1 MTTKERYE
9 GVINYFKTNV
19 PVAETEL
26 HYSNPY
32 ELIVAVILSAQCT
45 DVRINKV
52 TPKLFKDY
60 PNAEALAEA
69 NPDTIFDY
77 IRSVSYPNTKAKH
90 LVGMANMLVHDFN
103 GVVPSEI
110 DQLVKLP
117 GVGRK
122 TANVVA
128 SVVYKKPAMAVDT
141 HVFRVSNRIGLTN
154 ATTPLQSELQLIKH
168 IPKEHI
174 ATAHHW
180 LILHGR
186 YTCLA
191 RSPKCDI
198 CPLTEWCQY
207 FKTNVLNKKKHQTL
221 LETKEK
227 MTKKEVTVK
236 KASSKKASTLDL
248 TEKGPKPSVKKN
260 TSDKKTIT
268 KPTTKTKVAAKPTT
282 FVAHQTRLKIGDK
295 APAFKAKDQ
304 HGKIIS
310 SSDFKGKNIVLYFY
324 PKDNTPG
331 CTMEACSLRD
341 EHTYFTKQNYI
352 VIGVSAD
359 DEKMHKKFA
368 DKFELPFSLLADTDM
383 KIIKDY
389 DVWGTKKFMGKIYDG
404 IIRTTF
410 IIDEK
415 GIIKHVITA
424 VKTKE
429 HAEQLKSLK

>member
-19 PVAETEL
+19 PIAETEL
-26 HYSNPY
+26 HYNNPY

-60 PNAEALAEA
+60 PNAEALASA
-69 NPDTIFDY
+69 SPDTIFNY
-77 IRSVSYPNTKAKH
+77 IRSVSYPNNKAKH
-90 LVGMANMLVHDFN
+90 LVGMANMLIHDFN

-154 ATTPLQSELQLIKH
+154 AKTPLQSELQLIKH
-168 IPKEHI
+168 IPKEYV

-186 YTCLA
+186 YTCIA
-191 RSPKCDI
+191 RSPKCDV
-198 CPLTEWCQY
+198 CPLTAWCQY
-207 FKTNVLNKKKHQTL
+207 FKTTILNKTKPQPL
-221 LETKEK
+221 LVTKEK
-227 MTKKEVTVK
+227 MAKKEITAKKISSKKVSSPTVTEKVTKPTVK
-236 KASSKKASTLDL
+236 KI
-248 TEKGPKPSVKKN
+248 
-260 TSDKKTIT
+260 TSDKKTVA
-268 KPTTKTKVAAKPTT
+268 KPLAKATDKTTK
-282 FVAHQTRLKIGDK
+282 FVAHHTKLKVGDK
-295 APAFKAKDQ
+295 APVFKAKDQ
-304 HGKIIS
+304 HGNLIS
-310 SSDFKGKNIVLYFY
+310 SVNFKGKTIVLYFY

-341 EHTYFTKQNYI
+341 EHTYFTKQNYV

-389 DVWGTKKFMGKIYDG
+389 DVWGTKQFMGKIYDG

-410 IIDEK
+410 IINEK
-415 GIIKHVITA
+415 GIIKHVITE

-429 HAEQLKSLK
+429 HAEQIMALN